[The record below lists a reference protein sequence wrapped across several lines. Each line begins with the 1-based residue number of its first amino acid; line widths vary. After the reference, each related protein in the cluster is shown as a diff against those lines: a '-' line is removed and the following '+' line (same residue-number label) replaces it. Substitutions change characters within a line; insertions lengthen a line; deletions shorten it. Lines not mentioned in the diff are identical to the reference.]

1 MHGPR
6 VEVGL
11 TVAPT
16 ILCPYVWFQG
26 WLSRGQLTVPPFVD
40 KDAAVAKE
48 DPRTEQV
55 AMLVTVTGNLPIQ

>member
-6 VEVGL
+6 VELGL

-16 ILCPYVWFQG
+16 ILRPYVWFQG

-40 KDAAVAKE
+40 KDAVVAE
-48 DPRTEQV
+48 EHPQTEQ
-55 AMLVTVTGNLPIQ
+55 AATLVTVTGNLPIQ